1 MTKLSTFTLGTEA
14 VIFDLDGVLADTE
27 PVSFQI
33 LRDFIAPQEVTW
45 ATYKTLLGKSSVDF
59 AIWLKE
65 TYKYS
70 EPAEMLRSTAN
81 QYREDRISGILVPE
95 MPGASA
101 LISQLKQDGIKLAV
115 ASQSSKKWVKAIL
128 KSSNLEQFFDLVITA
143 DEVDQPKPA
152 PDIYIQAASWLAVL
166 PKKCIVFEDSLTGV
180 TSALSARMLTVQL
193 RQATPQPPV
202 AVEADLVINSFA
214 EFLSEYLESETQ

>member
-1 MTKLSTFTLGTEA
+1 MTTLSSFALGTEA

-33 LRDFIAPQEVTW
+33 LSDFIAPQEVTW
-45 ATYKTLLGKSSVDF
+45 ATYQTLIGKSSVDF
-59 AIWLKE
+59 AIWLKK

-70 EPAEMLRSTAN
+70 EPVEMLQSTAN
-81 QYREDRISGILVPE
+81 QYREDRISGMIVPE
-95 MPGASA
+95 MLGASA
-101 LISQLKQDGIKLAV
+101 LINQLKQSGLKLAV
-115 ASQSSKKWVKAIL
+115 ASQSSKKWVDAIL
-128 KSSNLEQFFDLVITA
+128 NSSSLEHFFDLVITA

-152 PDIYIQAASWLAVL
+152 PDIYIQAASRLAVS
-166 PKKCIVFEDSLTGV
+166 PRKCIVFEDSLTGV
-180 TSALSARMLTVQL
+180 TSALSAGMLTVQL

-214 EFLSEYLESETQ
+214 EFLSKYLKSET

>member
-1 MTKLSTFTLGTEA
+1 MTTLSSFALGTEA

-33 LRDFIAPQEVTW
+33 LSDFIAPQEVTW
-45 ATYKTLLGKSSVDF
+45 ATYQTLIGKSSVDF
-59 AIWLKE
+59 AIWLKK

-70 EPAEMLRSTAN
+70 EPAEMLQSTAN
-81 QYREDRISGILVPE
+81 QYREDRISGMIVPE
-95 MPGASA
+95 MLGASA
-101 LISQLKQDGIKLAV
+101 LINQLKQSGLKLAV
-115 ASQSSKKWVKAIL
+115 ASQSSKKWVDAIL
-128 KSSNLEQFFDLVITA
+128 NSSSLEHFFDLVITA

-152 PDIYIQAASWLAVL
+152 PDIYIQAASRLAVS
-166 PKKCIVFEDSLTGV
+166 PRKCIVFEDSLTGV
-180 TSALSARMLTVQL
+180 TSALSAGMLTVQL

-214 EFLSEYLESETQ
+214 EFLSKYLKSET

>member
-1 MTKLSTFTLGTEA
+1 MTTLSSFALGTEA

-33 LRDFIAPQEVTW
+33 LSDFIAPQEVTW
-45 ATYKTLLGKSSVDF
+45 ATYQTLIGKSSVDF
-59 AIWLKE
+59 AIWLKK

-70 EPAEMLRSTAN
+70 EPAEKLQSTAN
-81 QYREDRISGILVPE
+81 QYREDRISGMIVPE
-95 MPGASA
+95 MLGASA
-101 LISQLKQDGIKLAV
+101 LINQLKQSGLKLAV
-115 ASQSSKKWVKAIL
+115 ASQSSKKWVDAIL
-128 KSSNLEQFFDLVITA
+128 NSSSLEHFFDLVITA

-152 PDIYIQAASWLAVL
+152 PDIYIQAASRLAVS
-166 PKKCIVFEDSLTGV
+166 PRKCIVFEDSLTGV
-180 TSALSARMLTVQL
+180 TSALSAGMLTVQL

-214 EFLSEYLESETQ
+214 EFLSKYLKSET

>member
-1 MTKLSTFTLGTEA
+1 MTTLSSFALGTEA

-33 LRDFIAPQEVTW
+33 LSDFIAPQEVTW
-45 ATYKTLLGKSSVDF
+45 ATYQTLIGKSSVDF
-59 AIWLKE
+59 AIWLKK

-70 EPAEMLRSTAN
+70 EPAEMLQSTAN
-81 QYREDRISGILVPE
+81 QYREDRISGMIVPE
-95 MPGASA
+95 MLGASA
-101 LISQLKQDGIKLAV
+101 LINQLKQSGLKLAV
-115 ASQSSKKWVKAIL
+115 ASQSSKKWVDAIL
-128 KSSNLEQFFDLVITA
+128 NSSNIEHFFDLVITA

-152 PDIYIQAASWLAVL
+152 PDIYIQAASRLAVS
-166 PKKCIVFEDSLTGV
+166 PRKCIVFEDSLTGV
-180 TSALSARMLTVQL
+180 TSALSAGMLTVQL

-214 EFLSEYLESETQ
+214 EFLSKYLKSET